1 MPTARPHATAK
12 VAAGAFALEGRRPP
26 GGWLQA
32 TTQDKRKEP
41 YHSIELGIAGGK
53 SIELA
58 AAAAA
63 AAVGISCGAPLQ
75 IVTLLRA

>member
-1 MPTARPHATAK
+1 
-12 VAAGAFALEGRRPP
+12 LEGRRPP

-63 AAVGISCGAPLQ
+63 VGISCGAPLQ

>member
-1 MPTARPHATAK
+1 
-12 VAAGAFALEGRRPP
+12 LL

-63 AAVGISCGAPLQ
+63 AAAAVGISCGAPLQ